1 MKLAIPTADGKLC
14 MNFGHCK
21 KFAILE
27 IDEEAKTVVGTKL
40 MTPPPHEPGV
50 LPRWL
55 HEQGAN
61 IIIAGGIGQRAQ
73 TLFTQNGIDVIA
85 GAPVAEP
92 EAIAAAYLAGTLETG
107 NNACDH

>member
-14 MNFGHCK
+14 MHFGHCK
-21 KFAILE
+21 QFAILE

-40 MTPPPHEPGV
+40 LTPPPHEPGV